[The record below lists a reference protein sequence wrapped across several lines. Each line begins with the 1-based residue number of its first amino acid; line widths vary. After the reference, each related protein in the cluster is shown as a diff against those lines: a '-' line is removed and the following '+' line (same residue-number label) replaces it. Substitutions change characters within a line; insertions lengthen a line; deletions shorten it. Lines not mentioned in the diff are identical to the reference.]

1 MNEHIQKLHHKV
13 GASPLILAV
22 LGVGVLVL
30 WLSCMLI
37 QVETSEFLVDGSATQ
52 IANVPFSVFLQW
64 AHFFDGSYPTNV
76 RLAWGYGWSVEVVT
90 LIFAVALSKAMM
102 SLNNVNKHLGKG
114 FFYVGGL
121 LLILNSVA
129 DFNSA
134 PGTNW
139 LIHGLVAA
147 VVGGIVV
154 VGMPLGLG
162 LIETAIED
170 YKD

>member
-1 MNEHIQKLHHKV
+1 
-13 GASPLILAV
+13 
-22 LGVGVLVL
+22 
-30 WLSCMLI
+30 MLI
-37 QVETSEFLVDGSATQ
+37 QVETSEYLIAGSATQ
-52 IANVPFSVFLQW
+52 IANVPFAVFLQW
-64 AHFFDGSYPTNV
+64 GHFFDGTYSSAI
-76 RLAWGYGWSVEVVT
+76 RLAWGYGWTVEITT

-102 SLNNVNKHLGKG
+102 ALSNVNKHLGKG
-114 FFYVGGL
+114 FFYIGGL

-134 PGTNW
+134 PSTSW
-139 LIHGLVAA
+139 LIHALVAA